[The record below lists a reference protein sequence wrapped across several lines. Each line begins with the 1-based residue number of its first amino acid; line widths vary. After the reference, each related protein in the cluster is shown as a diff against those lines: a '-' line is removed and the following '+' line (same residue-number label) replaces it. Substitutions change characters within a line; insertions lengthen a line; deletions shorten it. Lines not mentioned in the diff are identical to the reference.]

1 MPEGE
6 TIGTILF
13 SGRNRPGG
21 GRADVSRTSAP
32 VPRAFA
38 ALLTSVCLFSAGG
51 LDANAVETSTPFLP
65 GVTIG
70 TPVGTPPPAGLYF
83 SLPTAVFDLNVKNA
97 EGQSIGVHATEPL
110 MSPQLT
116 YVPDIPKIF
125 GATYG
130 AFIGQPVGV
139 PITSVPGQGTLTN
152 IGTVNTV
159 ISPLNLAWNL
169 GGGFFV
175 NFGITTY
182 GPAFTYRVGSIEN
195 TSRNYATIEPG
206 VGLTYLGGGWDFSIH
221 PIIDINF
228 VDPADGYQSG
238 NLFMMDYTALR
249 SFGKFEVGLGGT
261 LTAQF
266 SNDAINGVPVAA
278 VPGINGYGNRAEQLT
293 IGPILGYDFGKF
305 ALTAYAVTSVYARNT
320 AGGDYFWLRFD
331 IPIFSSGKSPSS

>member
-1 MPEGE
+1 MQKY
-6 TIGTILF
+6 TIAF
-13 SGRNRPGG
+13 SWTKMLGRGKAGAYRYWTLVQRG
-21 GRADVSRTSAP
+21 
-32 VPRAFA
+32 A
-38 ALLTSVCLFSAGG
+38 AVLVAGFCLLGAVGPNAH
-51 LDANAVETSTPFLP
+51 AVESSTPFLP

-70 TPVGTPPPAGLYF
+70 TPVGTLPPAGLYF

-97 EGQSIGVHATEPL
+97 EGQSIGVRAVEPL

-116 YVPDIPKIF
+116 YIPDIPKIF

-130 AFIGQPVGV
+130 MFIGQPVGV
-139 PITSVPGQGTLTN
+139 PITSAPGLGTLTN
-152 IGTVNTV
+152 VGTVNTV

-175 NFGITTY
+175 NCGVTTY

-206 VGLTYLGGGWDFSIH
+206 VGLTYLNGGWNISIH
-221 PIIDINF
+221 PIVDLNF
-228 VDPADGYQSG
+228 VNPADGYESG
-238 NLFMMDYTALR
+238 DLFMMDYTALR

-266 SNDAINGVPVAA
+266 SNDSINGIPVAA

-293 IGPILGYDFGKF
+293 IGPIVGYDFGKF
-305 ALTAYAVTSVYARNT
+305 ALTAYAVTSIYARNT
-320 AGGDYFWLRFD
+320 AGGDYYWLRFD
-331 IPIFSSGKSPSS
+331 IPIFSSAKGPPY